1 MSLINKEFFENLNII
16 TDVYLKKY
24 NEGINFNFETFEH
37 HLIHYL
43 MDGYHGELSNDDY
56 DNFPYDEVYN
66 FLLNYFHDKI
76 KDRYDTF
83 FGNKINESVDKSEDK
98 KLKLVKDII
107 YNMFDDI
114 IDLEYHTERNEI
126 MVYYDKQ
133 EELESSEICDIINDF
148 TGLNVVPWY
157 VYDKRV
163 ELKKEPDFYIDTE
176 RYEEEIYENYSPAG
190 KEITPNK
197 IVIHKSNPKFRDK
210 IIEQGLKVRAGEC
223 YKIYAGYG
231 TKCKPAIFATNSTNK
246 RAWFDST
253 YDDDVWEIDTTMMPE
268 IKWYKD
274 RHYESSKKH
283 IVTFQDIPK
292 EAIKLIYEGSGKDG
306 GIMESVD
313 KSEDKKLK
321 LVTKMIHKF
330 FDDVSFIDIKK
341 YENKP
346 MITVYFDNYEYAGN
360 EETYFAEQIQSKIYE
375 YTGIKLIPY
384 WHTIQYNTDADFRLD
399 AIKLK
404 YDNEGNVINES
415 EDKLNILLNRHF
427 DEVFDNLTLVID
439 NGGYCRWFFNDEDIP
454 EDDHD
459 DDSVF
464 SKNLAGTLWVQ
475 NCDEFRKLVD
485 VRTYL
490 SLSAHEIKIKLM
502 RYINNRYEEQF
513 LEGFFGKDGFVKIV
527 DSHHCVDLYGL
538 LP

>member
-1 MSLINKEFFENLNII
+1 MMSINMNLQETIRRVLKEERKPSNSLRRRFDILDYEIEKSLNSQFSGINLCIIFKNDIEFFESVMENSIDFMYYNHFSNMDDNSGEWAHTYLDMVNYIRENYQYKIMKHYDDNCGSGLIPIKESTFFRRRIDVSLINKEFFENLNII

-24 NEGINFNFETFEH
+24 NKGVDFNFETFEN
-37 HLIHYL
+37 HLINYL
-43 MDGYHGELSNDDY
+43 MDGYYNELTNGGENEY
-56 DNFPYDEVYN
+56 PYDKVYE

-114 IDLEYHTERNEI
+114 IDLEYNTERNEI

-133 EELESSEICDIINDF
+133 ETLESSEICDIINDF

-176 RYEEEIYENYSPAG
+176 RYEEEIYENYNPTG
-190 KEITPNK
+190 KEITPK
-197 IVIHKSNPKFRDK
+197 EIELIH
-210 IIEQGLKVRAGEC
+210 
-223 YKIYAGYG
+223 
-231 TKCKPAIFATNSTNK
+231 
-246 RAWFDST
+246 
-253 YDDDVWEIDTTMMPE
+253 
-268 IKWYKD
+268 
-274 RHYESSKKH
+274 
-283 IVTFQDIPK
+283 
-292 EAIKLIYEGSGKDG
+292 
-306 GIMESVD
+306 
-313 KSEDKKLK
+313 
-321 LVTKMIHKF
+321 
-330 FDDVSFIDIKK
+330 
-341 YENKP
+341 
-346 MITVYFDNYEYAGN
+346 
-360 EETYFAEQIQSKIYE
+360 
-375 YTGIKLIPY
+375 
-384 WHTIQYNTDADFRLD
+384 
-399 AIKLK
+399 
-404 YDNEGNVINES
+404 EGNVINES
-415 EDKLNILLNRHF
+415 ENKLNILLNRHF

-502 RYINNRYEEQF
+502 RYINNRYREQF
-513 LEGFFGKDGFVKIV
+513 LQGFFGTDGFVKIV